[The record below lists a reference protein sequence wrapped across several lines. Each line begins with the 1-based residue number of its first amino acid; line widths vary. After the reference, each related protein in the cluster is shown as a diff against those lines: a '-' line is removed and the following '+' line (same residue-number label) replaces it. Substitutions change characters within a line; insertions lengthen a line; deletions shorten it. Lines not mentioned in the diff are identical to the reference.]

1 MNRSIPFVLS
11 LALIGP
17 VALAEDAVKDEA
29 VSQDAAAAQ
38 PDAAAAEQ
46 EDQAGASRDAG
57 AGQDASSEASADVD
71 ANAETDDAQ
80 PAAGRQGQQ
89 QDPTQMF
96 LKDQYSCNL
105 YEIQLSQWVQQK
117 AQDEQIKQ
125 FAQMLIKDHQQ
136 ANQQLKRI
144 AQSAGAQLEEKLD
157 PVHQAKLKKFQQCPQ
172 SAVDR
177 KFAFS
182 QAAGHMMGVLELT
195 YQSRNA
201 QNQQVKQYATK
212 MLPKMQQH
220 LDQATQIATQL
231 AGDRAGGDA
240 QPAAARQPGESD
252 PLQQQPQDNATDS
265 QSPDRSG
272 QDSADPSADQP
283 DAGAASES
291 GDTAGQSGQSD
302 QPQ

>member
-17 VALAEDAVKDEA
+17 VAFAEDAARDEA
-29 VSQDAAAAQ
+29 SSQDAAAAAPADDQ
-38 PDAAAAEQ
+38 AEASRDAAAAQ
-46 EDQAGASRDAG
+46 DPSATAADDQ
-57 AGQDASSEASADVD
+57 
-71 ANAETDDAQ
+71 AQ

-96 LKDQYSCNL
+96 LKDQYSYNL
-105 YEIQLSQWVQQK
+105 FEIQLSQWVQQK

-144 AQSAGAQLEEKLD
+144 AQSAGAQLEEKLG
-157 PVHQAKLKKFQQCPQ
+157 PVHQAKLQKFQQCPQ

-177 KFAFS
+177 KYAFS

-231 AGDRAGGDA
+231 AGGRAGGDA

-252 PLQQQPQDNATDS
+252 PSQQQPQDNATDS
-265 QSPDRSG
+265 QSPDGSG
-272 QDSADPSADQP
+272 QDSAAPSADQP
-283 DAGAASES
+283 DAGAASDS